1 MLHNQDFAVEQLEAR
16 LEQLYCY
23 YYWYVGICIKYV
35 WGFPIPYLCWKVK
48 LICY

>member
-1 MLHNQDFAVEQLEAR
+1 MVNNQDFAIEQLEDR

-23 YYWYVGICIKYV
+23 YYWYVGVCTKSV
-35 WGFPIPYLCWKVK
+35 WGIKIPYLCWKVK